1 MWRQF
6 GGTLPQN
13 CVTNMQHCLLV
24 VQTYLLD
31 PLNCLI
37 KLSVDVP
44 RQLLKQ
50 LSDQPEQKSKITKAE
65 NLVM

>member
-1 MWRQF
+1 M
-6 GGTLPQN
+6 
-13 CVTNMQHCLLV
+13 TNIKHCLLV
-24 VQTYLLD
+24 VQAYLHD

-50 LSDQPEQKSKITKAE
+50 LSDQPEQNSKITKAE
-65 NLVM
+65 NLVI